1 MRIALAQM
9 KNSGNMQDNLD
20 KSIEFI
26 REAAKNRADLIL
38 FPEVQ
43 LTEFFP
49 QYEGQDVTKY
59 RLKMDSEE
67 IKKFQAVSREYS
79 IISVPNIYLE
89 ENGNAYDASLF
100 IGADGE
106 IKGIQKM
113 VHVAQAEQFYEQDYY
128 TPSEEGFKVFD
139 TEFGKIG
146 IVVCFDRH
154 YPESIRTEVLR
165 GADLILIPTV
175 NTKAEPS
182 LMFEWELRVQAF
194 QNSVILAMCNRVGTE
209 GNMCFSGESIVV
221 DAKGDVL
228 AKADDTEQI
237 LYVDIDM
244 QESLKIRNAKPY
256 TQLRRPDFYL

>member
-67 IKKFQAVSREYS
+67 VKKFQIVSRECS

-89 ENGNAYDASLF
+89 ENGKAYDASLF

-113 VHVAQAEQFYEQDYY
+113 VHVAQAEQFYERDSKY
-128 TPSEEGFKVFD
+128 
-139 TEFGKIG
+139 FGIILDDLPVIF
-146 IVVCFDRH
+146 IVSRIH
-154 YPESIRTEVLR
+154 YQ
-165 GADLILIPTV
+165 
-175 NTKAEPS
+175 K
-182 LMFEWELRVQAF
+182 
-194 QNSVILAMCNRVGTE
+194 
-209 GNMCFSGESIVV
+209 
-221 DAKGDVL
+221 
-228 AKADDTEQI
+228 
-237 LYVDIDM
+237 Y
-244 QESLKIRNAKPY
+244 
-256 TQLRRPDFYL
+256 